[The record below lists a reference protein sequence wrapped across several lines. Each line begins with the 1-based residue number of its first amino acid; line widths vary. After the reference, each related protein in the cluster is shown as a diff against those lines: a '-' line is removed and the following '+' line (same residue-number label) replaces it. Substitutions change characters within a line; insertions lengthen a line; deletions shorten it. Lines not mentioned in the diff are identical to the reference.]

1 MLTIPSAA
9 EQLFVQFSSAFT
21 QPTFQRVLPLAI
33 GAIIAIG
40 RRTVTAVLWT
50 MRSVDDG
57 FIEPRRIVEVDGR
70 RAMMMVVADE
80 LAPKVMEALKGLRD
94 TIGQTEGVKAFP
106 LNVEGQL

>member
-1 MLTIPSAA
+1 VYLRDVA
-9 EQLFVQFSSAFT
+9 E
-21 QPTFQRVLPLAI
+21 
-33 GAIIAIG
+33 
-40 RRTVTAVLWT
+40 
-50 MRSVDDG
+50 VDDG

-70 RAMMMVVADE
+70 RAMMMMVVADE